1 MVGFTMSRLGAGGI
15 DWRYARRGDGR
26 TVLLLHTLR
35 TQAEYF
41 AALVRHLDGYDLVVP
56 DLPGH
61 GESSAPRLEYSASF
75 FRNAVAAFIDK
86 LGLSRV
92 VVVGESIGAVV
103 GLTLAAARNP
113 SVVGVVALNPYDY
126 GVRGGIRRSSV
137 LANIVFTAMLV
148 PGIGSVVARAAPP
161 PLLRLIMEGGVE
173 DSANLTND
181 FVGTLF
187 KSGLRRG
194 HARAFRSL
202 CLEWRSWVDARES
215 YGGIAV
221 PVWLGYSE
229 ADWSRP
235 TERQA
240 NRDLMPTATC
250 VDLGAAGHFSC
261 LEVPAVVA
269 ATVRD
274 AACAAA

>member
-1 MVGFTMSRLGAGGI
+1 MVGFTISRLGAGGI
-15 DWRYARRGDGR
+15 DWRYARRGDGP

-35 TQAEYF
+35 TQADYF
-41 AALVRHLDGYDLVVP
+41 AALVRHLDGYDLIVP

-75 FRNAVAAFIDK
+75 FRDAVAAFIDK
-86 LGLSRV
+86 LGLSQV

-103 GLTLAAARNP
+103 GLSLAAASNP

-137 LANIVFTAMLV
+137 LANIVFTAILV

-161 PLLRLIMEGGVE
+161 PLLWLIMQGGVE

-181 FVGTLF
+181 FVSTLF

-202 CLEWRSWVDARES
+202 CVAPSSFLKGCEGVALHQSPIEGHGPGRLDR
-215 YGGIAV
+215 G
-221 PVWLGYSE
+221 
-229 ADWSRP
+229 SRCSQP
-235 TERQA
+235 
-240 NRDLMPTATC
+240 
-250 VDLGAAGHFSC
+250 
-261 LEVPAVVA
+261 
-269 ATVRD
+269 
-274 AACAAA
+274 